1 MLGFSREIWYY
12 KTVNMEELSEID
24 GNMEELS
31 EIDGKWE
38 IQD

>member
-24 GNMEELS
+24 GE
-31 EIDGKWE
+31 WE